1 VPRDEVG
8 VDVSATAVG
17 SQAGADRT
25 EQPRTHHHLGFLLK
39 VIQPAL
45 LGLMDGSISTLAP
58 LFASA
63 FAIHST
69 HTAFLVGSAAALGAG
84 ISMGFAEALSDTG
97 EHTGRGHPF
106 IRGTITGGATLI
118 GGIMHALPF
127 LIPHLGLALV
137 LAYLVVG
144 IELISIALI
153 RYRYFRMNFWLS
165 ALQVVV
171 GGGLVF
177 LAGILIGSS

>member
-1 VPRDEVG
+1 M
-8 VDVSATAVG
+8 T
-17 SQAGADRT
+17 ADRAEI
-25 EQPRTHHHLGFLLK
+25 EQAPVRQTNAELAAVRARADRSYLLK
-39 VIQPAL
+39 VVQPAL

-63 FAIHST
+63 FAT
-69 HTAFLVGSAAALGAG
+69 RNPHTAFLVGSAAALGAG

-97 EHTGRGHPF
+97 TLTGRGHPLV
-106 IRGTITGGATLI
+106 RGFITGIATLI

-127 LIPHLGLALV
+127 LIPHLGLALA

-144 IELISIALI
+144 IELVSIAFI
-153 RYRYFRMNFWLS
+153 RNRYFGMSFWLS
-165 ALQVVV
+165 CLQVIV

-177 LAGILIGSS
+177 LAGVLIGSS